1 LPGAPIDEVEE
12 NSVTV
17 DTDSEDAF
25 EPELLRKNAKVSIKS
40 AKQDMRQR
48 DSCIAGEVSPSRAYG
63 PPLVAVIPGGEG
75 PTDQVQYNRIQ
86 GIRYNTGPSAIVSR
100 RYGLPSSQSDAK
112 S

>member
-1 LPGAPIDEVEE
+1 MRP
-12 NSVTV
+12 
-17 DTDSEDAF
+17 
-25 EPELLRKNAKVSIKS
+25 RYVSPKS

-48 DSCIAGEVSPSRAYG
+48 DSYIAGEVSPSRAYG
-63 PPLVAVIPGGEG
+63 PPLVAVIPDGEG

-100 RYGLPSSQSDAK
+100 RYGLQSSPSDTK